1 MFRVYF
7 LGFLLLSLLIGCA
20 SGPSFKNDSVPAPS
34 KKGGGYYLDDGPGD
48 HPPENIDEIPNA
60 TPKVEPFHGRANQP
74 YIALDNKYVPMT
86 SFYPYKERGV
96 ASWYGKRYHGKKTS
110 IGEVYDMYSMTGAH
124 TTLPIPCYVRV
135 TNTENNKSVIVR
147 INDRGPFKKDR
158 VIDLSFA
165 AAYKLRLS
173 DKGSGSVEVE
183 LIDPRQ
189 FSALKKTP
197 DVLNEKIQ
205 EKDVATAQVKLAEET
220 ISTEPLYIQAG
231 AFKNEKNADLLLKQ
245 LLDMKIE
252 NTPPFKKQFS
262 EDLFHVVIGPFNSK
276 DEANNIADLIKS
288 KIKISIFVVTKEK
301 N

>member
-1 MFRVYF
+1 MFRIYF
-7 LGFLLLSLLIGCA
+7 LTLILLSMLTGCA
-20 SGPSFKNDSVPAPS
+20 SVPSFKNEGVTTPS

-48 HPPENIDEIPNA
+48 HPPENIDAIPDA
-60 TPKVEPFHGRANQP
+60 TPKVEPFNARANQP
-74 YIALDNKYVPMT
+74 YIALDNKYIPMT

-110 IGEVYDMYSMTGAH
+110 IGEYYDMYSMTGAH

-135 TNTENNKSVIVR
+135 TNTENGKSVIVR

-173 DKGSGSVEVE
+173 DKGSGPVEVE

-197 DVLNEKIQ
+197 DVITEKIK
-205 EKDVATAQVKLAEET
+205 EKEVTPTQVKTEET
-220 ISTEPLYIQAG
+220 IANEPLYIQAG

-245 LLDMKIE
+245 LSEMKLE

-276 DEANNIADLIKS
+276 NEATNIADLIKS
-288 KIKISIFVVTKEK
+288 KIKISIFVIAKEK

>member
-1 MFRVYF
+1 MFRIYF
-7 LGFLLLSLLIGCA
+7 LTLILLSMLTGCA
-20 SGPSFKNDSVPAPS
+20 SVPSFKNEGVTTPS

-48 HPPENIDEIPNA
+48 NPPENIDAIPDA
-60 TPKVEPFHGRANQP
+60 TPKVEAFNARANQP
-74 YIALDNKYVPMT
+74 YIALDNKYIPMT

-110 IGEVYDMYSMTGAH
+110 IGEYYDMYSMTGAH

-135 TNTENNKSVIVR
+135 TNTENGKSVIVR

-173 DKGSGSVEVE
+173 DKGSGPVEVE

-197 DVLNEKIQ
+197 DVITEKIK
-205 EKDVATAQVKLAEET
+205 EKEVTPTQVKTEET
-220 ISTEPLYIQAG
+220 IANEPLYIQAG

-245 LLDMKIE
+245 LSEMKLE

-276 DEANNIADLIKS
+276 NEATNIADLIKS
-288 KIKISIFVVTKEK
+288 KIKISIFVIAKEK

>member
-1 MFRVYF
+1 MFRFYF
-7 LGFLLLSLLIGCA
+7 LGFLFLSLLTGCA
-20 SGPSFKNDSVPAPS
+20 SVPSFKNDSLPVPL

-48 HPPENIDEIPNA
+48 NPPGDIDAIPDA
-60 TPKVEPFHGRANQP
+60 VPKVEPFHGRANQP
-74 YIALDNKYVPMT
+74 YIALDSKYVPMT

-110 IGEVYDMYSMTGAH
+110 IGEVYDMYGMTGAH

-147 INDRGPFKKDR
+147 INDRGPFKKNR

-173 DKGSGSVEVE
+173 DKGSGPVEVE

-197 DVLNEKIQ
+197 DLINEKIK
-205 EKDVATAQVKLAEET
+205 EKDVVVTQTKLAEVP
-220 ISTEPLYIQAG
+220 ISNEPLYIQAG

-245 LLDMKIE
+245 LSDMGLE

-276 DEANNIADLIKS
+276 DEANNIANLIKA

>member
-1 MFRVYF
+1 MFRIY
-7 LGFLLLSLLIGCA
+7 LSILILLSMLTGCA
-20 SGPSFKNDSVPAPS
+20 SVPSFKNEGVTTPS

-48 HPPENIDEIPNA
+48 HPPENIDAIPDA
-60 TPKVEPFHGRANQP
+60 TPKVEPFNARANQP
-74 YIALDNKYVPMT
+74 YMALDNKYTPMT
-86 SFYPYKERGV
+86 SFYPYKERGI

-110 IGEVYDMYSMTGAH
+110 IGEYYDMYSMTGAH

-135 TNTENNKSVIVR
+135 TNTENGKSVIVR

-173 DKGSGSVEVE
+173 DKGSGPVEVE

-197 DVLNEKIQ
+197 DVITEKIK
-205 EKDVATAQVKLAEET
+205 EKEVIPKEIKTEEA
-220 ISTEPLYIQAG
+220 IANEPLYIQAG

-245 LLDMKIE
+245 LTDMKLE
-252 NTPPFKKQFS
+252 NTPSFKKQFS

-288 KIKISIFVVTKEK
+288 KIKISIFIVSKEK

>member
-1 MFRVYF
+1 MFKIYF
-7 LGFLLLSLLIGCA
+7 SILILISMLTGCA
-20 SGPSFKNDSVPAPS
+20 SVPSFKNESVSTPS

-48 HPPENIDEIPNA
+48 HPPENIDAIPDA
-60 TPKVEPFHGRANQP
+60 TPKVEPFNARANQP
-74 YIALDNKYVPMT
+74 YIALDNKYTPMT
-86 SFYPYKERGV
+86 SFYPYKERGI

-110 IGEVYDMYSMTGAH
+110 IGEYYDMYSMTGAH
-124 TTLPIPCYVRV
+124 TILPIPCYVRV
-135 TNTENNKSVIVR
+135 TNTENGKSVIVR

-158 VIDLSFA
+158 LIDLSFA

-173 DKGSGSVEVE
+173 DKGSGPVEVE

-189 FSALKKTP
+189 FNALKKTP
-197 DVLNEKIQ
+197 DVITEKIK
-205 EKDVATAQVKLAEET
+205 EKEVIPTQVKSEEN
-220 ISTEPLYIQAG
+220 STNEPLYIQAG

-245 LLDMKIE
+245 LIDMRLE

-288 KIKISIFVVTKEK
+288 KIKISIFIVSKEK

>member
-1 MFRVYF
+1 MSRVYF
-7 LGFLLLSLLIGCA
+7 LILLLLSMLTGCA
-20 SGPSFKNDSVPAPS
+20 SGPSLKNESVSVPP

-48 HPPENIDEIPNA
+48 RPPENMDAIPDA
-60 TPKVEPFHGRANQP
+60 IPKVEPFNVRANQP
-74 YIALDNKYVPMT
+74 YIALDNKYTPMT
-86 SFYPYKERGV
+86 SFYPYKEKGI

-110 IGEVYDMYSMTGAH
+110 VGEIYDMYSMTGAH

-135 TNTENNKSVIVR
+135 TNTENGKSVIVR

-173 DKGSGSVEVE
+173 DKGSGPVEVE

-189 FSALKKTP
+189 FSALKKMP
-197 DVLNEKIQ
+197 DAITEKFK
-205 EKDVATAQVKLAEET
+205 EKEVVSVQTKSVDIL
-220 ISTEPLYIQAG
+220 EPSDAIFIQAG

-245 LLDMKIE
+245 LTDMKLE
-252 NTPPFKKQFS
+252 NSPPSKKQFS

-276 DEANNIADLIKS
+276 DEATRISDLIKS
-288 KIKISIFVVTKEK
+288 KIKISIFILSKE
-301 N
+301 

>member
-1 MFRVYF
+1 M
-7 LGFLLLSLLIGCA
+7 LTGCA
-20 SGPSFKNDSVPAPS
+20 SVPSFKNESVSTPS

-48 HPPENIDEIPNA
+48 HPPENIDAIPDA
-60 TPKVEPFHGRANQP
+60 TPKVEPFNARANQP
-74 YIALDNKYVPMT
+74 YIALDNKYTPMT
-86 SFYPYKERGV
+86 SFYPYKERGI

-110 IGEVYDMYSMTGAH
+110 IGEYYDMYSMTGAH
-124 TTLPIPCYVRV
+124 TILPIPCYVRV
-135 TNTENNKSVIVR
+135 TNTENGKSVIVR

-158 VIDLSFA
+158 LIDLSFA

-173 DKGSGSVEVE
+173 DKGSGPVEVE

-189 FSALKKTP
+189 FNALKKTP
-197 DVLNEKIQ
+197 DVITEKIK
-205 EKDVATAQVKLAEET
+205 EKEVIPTQVKSEEN
-220 ISTEPLYIQAG
+220 STNEPLYIQAG

-245 LLDMKIE
+245 LIDMRLE

-288 KIKISIFVVTKEK
+288 KIKISIFIVSKEK

>member
-1 MFRVYF
+1 MFRIY
-7 LGFLLLSLLIGCA
+7 LSILILLSMLTGCA
-20 SGPSFKNDSVPAPS
+20 SVPSFKNEGVTTPS

-48 HPPENIDEIPNA
+48 HPPENIDAIPDA
-60 TPKVEPFHGRANQP
+60 TPKVEPFNARANQP
-74 YIALDNKYVPMT
+74 YIALDNKYIPMT

-110 IGEVYDMYSMTGAH
+110 IGEYYDMYSMTGAH

-135 TNTENNKSVIVR
+135 TNTENGKSVIVR

-173 DKGSGSVEVE
+173 DKGSGPVEVE

-197 DVLNEKIQ
+197 DVITEKIK
-205 EKDVATAQVKLAEET
+205 EKEVTPTQVKTEEA
-220 ISTEPLYIQAG
+220 IANEPLYIQAG

-245 LLDMKIE
+245 LSEMKLE

-276 DEANNIADLIKS
+276 DEANLIADVIKS
-288 KIKISIFVVTKEK
+288 KIKISIFILSKE
-301 N
+301 

>member
-1 MFRVYF
+1 MFRIYF
-7 LGFLLLSLLIGCA
+7 LALILLSMLTGCA
-20 SGPSFKNDSVPAPS
+20 SVPSFKNEGVTTPS

-48 HPPENIDEIPNA
+48 HPPENIDAIPDA
-60 TPKVEPFHGRANQP
+60 TPKVEPFNARANQP
-74 YIALDNKYVPMT
+74 YIALDNKYIPMT

-110 IGEVYDMYSMTGAH
+110 IGEYYDMYSMTGAH

-135 TNTENNKSVIVR
+135 TNTENGKSVIVR

-173 DKGSGSVEVE
+173 DKGSGPVEVE

-197 DVLNEKIQ
+197 DVITEKIK
-205 EKDVATAQVKLAEET
+205 EKEVTPTQVKTEEA
-220 ISTEPLYIQAG
+220 IANEPLYIQAG

-245 LLDMKIE
+245 LSEMKLE

-276 DEANNIADLIKS
+276 NEATNIADLIKS
-288 KIKISIFVVTKEK
+288 KIKISIFVIAKEK

>member
-1 MFRVYF
+1 MTRVYF
-7 LGFLLLSLLIGCA
+7 LILLLLSMLTGCA
-20 SGPSFKNDSVPAPS
+20 SGPSLKNESVSVPP

-48 HPPENIDEIPNA
+48 RPPENMDAIPDA
-60 TPKVEPFHGRANQP
+60 IPKVEPFNVRANQP
-74 YIALDNKYVPMT
+74 YIALDNKYTPMT
-86 SFYPYKERGV
+86 SFYPYKEKGI

-110 IGEVYDMYSMTGAH
+110 VGEFYDMYSMTGAH

-135 TNTENNKSVIVR
+135 TNTENGKSVIVR

-173 DKGSGSVEVE
+173 DKGSGPVEVE

-189 FSALKKTP
+189 FSALKKTS
-197 DVLNEKIQ
+197 DAITEKIK
-205 EKDVATAQVKLAEET
+205 EKEVVSVQTKSVDILELSDA
-220 ISTEPLYIQAG
+220 IFIQAG

-245 LLDMKIE
+245 LTDMKLE
-252 NTPPFKKQFS
+252 NSPPSKKQFS

-276 DEANNIADLIKS
+276 DEATRISDLIKS
-288 KIKISIFVVTKEK
+288 KIKISIFILSKE
-301 N
+301 

>member
-1 MFRVYF
+1 MFKIYF
-7 LGFLLLSLLIGCA
+7 SILILISMLTGCA
-20 SGPSFKNDSVPAPS
+20 SVPSFKNESVSTPS

-48 HPPENIDEIPNA
+48 HPPENIDAIPDA
-60 TPKVEPFHGRANQP
+60 TPRVEPFNARANQP
-74 YIALDNKYVPMT
+74 YIALDNKYTPMT
-86 SFYPYKERGV
+86 SFYPYKERGI

-110 IGEVYDMYSMTGAH
+110 IGEYYDMYSMTGAH
-124 TTLPIPCYVRV
+124 TILPIPCYVRV
-135 TNTENNKSVIVR
+135 TNTENGKSVIVR

-158 VIDLSFA
+158 LIDLSFA

-173 DKGSGSVEVE
+173 DKGSGPVEVE

-189 FSALKKTP
+189 FNALKKTS
-197 DVLNEKIQ
+197 DVIIEKIK
-205 EKDVATAQVKLAEET
+205 EKEVIPTQVKSEEN
-220 ISTEPLYIQAG
+220 STNEPLYIQAG

-245 LLDMKIE
+245 LIDMRLE

-288 KIKISIFVVTKEK
+288 KIKISIFIVSKEK

>member
-1 MFRVYF
+1 MFRIYF
-7 LGFLLLSLLIGCA
+7 LTLILLSMLTGCA
-20 SGPSFKNDSVPAPS
+20 SVPSFKNEGVTTPS

-48 HPPENIDEIPNA
+48 HPPENIDAIPDA
-60 TPKVEPFHGRANQP
+60 TPKVEPFNARANQP
-74 YIALDNKYVPMT
+74 YIALDNKYIPMT
-86 SFYPYKERGV
+86 SFYPYKERGI

-110 IGEVYDMYSMTGAH
+110 IGEYYDMYSMTGAH

-135 TNTENNKSVIVR
+135 TNTENGKSVIVR

-173 DKGSGSVEVE
+173 DKGSGPVEVE

-197 DVLNEKIQ
+197 DVITEKIK
-205 EKDVATAQVKLAEET
+205 EKEVTPTQVKTEET
-220 ISTEPLYIQAG
+220 IANEPLYIQAG

-245 LLDMKIE
+245 LSEMKLE

-276 DEANNIADLIKS
+276 NEATNIADLIKS
-288 KIKISIFVVTKEK
+288 KIKISIFVIAKEK

>member
-1 MFRVYF
+1 MFKIYF
-7 LGFLLLSLLIGCA
+7 SIFMLISMLTGCA
-20 SGPSFKNDSVPAPS
+20 SVPSFKNESVSTPS

-48 HPPENIDEIPNA
+48 HPPENIDAIPDA
-60 TPKVEPFHGRANQP
+60 TPKVEPFNARANQP
-74 YIALDNKYVPMT
+74 YIALDNKYTPMT
-86 SFYPYKERGV
+86 SFYPYKERGI

-110 IGEVYDMYSMTGAH
+110 IGEYYDMYSMTGAH
-124 TTLPIPCYVRV
+124 TILPIPCYVRV
-135 TNTENNKSVIVR
+135 TNTENGKSVIVR

-158 VIDLSFA
+158 LIDLSFA

-173 DKGSGSVEVE
+173 DKGSGPVEVE

-189 FSALKKTP
+189 FNALKKTS
-197 DVLNEKIQ
+197 DVITEKIK
-205 EKDVATAQVKLAEET
+205 EKEVIPTQVKSEEN
-220 ISTEPLYIQAG
+220 STNEPLYIQAG

-245 LLDMKIE
+245 LTDMRLE

-288 KIKISIFVVTKEK
+288 KIKISIFIVSKEK

>member
-1 MFRVYF
+1 MFRIY
-7 LGFLLLSLLIGCA
+7 LSILILLSMLTGCA
-20 SGPSFKNDSVPAPS
+20 SVPSFKNEGVTTPS

-48 HPPENIDEIPNA
+48 HPPENIDAIPDA
-60 TPKVEPFHGRANQP
+60 TPKVEPFNARANQP
-74 YIALDNKYVPMT
+74 YIALDNKYIPMT

-110 IGEVYDMYSMTGAH
+110 IGEYYDMYSMTGAH

-135 TNTENNKSVIVR
+135 TNTENGKSVIVR

-173 DKGSGSVEVE
+173 DKGSGPVEVE

-197 DVLNEKIQ
+197 DVITEKIK
-205 EKDVATAQVKLAEET
+205 EKEVTPTQVKTEEA
-220 ISTEPLYIQAG
+220 IANEPLYIQAG

-245 LLDMKIE
+245 LSEMKLE

-276 DEANNIADLIKS
+276 NEANNIADLIKS
-288 KIKISIFVVTKEK
+288 KIKISIFVIAKEK

>member
-1 MFRVYF
+1 M
-7 LGFLLLSLLIGCA
+7 LTGCA
-20 SGPSFKNDSVPAPS
+20 SGPSLKNESVSVPP

-48 HPPENIDEIPNA
+48 RPPENMDAIPDA
-60 TPKVEPFHGRANQP
+60 IPKVEPFNVRANQP
-74 YIALDNKYVPMT
+74 YIALDNKYTPMT
-86 SFYPYKERGV
+86 SFYPYKEKGI

-110 IGEVYDMYSMTGAH
+110 VGEFYDMYSMTGAH

-135 TNTENNKSVIVR
+135 TNTENGKSVIVR

-173 DKGSGSVEVE
+173 DKGSGPVEVE

-189 FSALKKTP
+189 FSALKKTS
-197 DVLNEKIQ
+197 DAVTEKIK
-205 EKDVATAQVKLAEET
+205 EKEVVSLQTKSVDIL
-220 ISTEPLYIQAG
+220 EPSDAIFIQAG

-245 LLDMKIE
+245 LTDMKLE
-252 NTPPFKKQFS
+252 NSPPSKKQFS

-276 DEANNIADLIKS
+276 DEATRISDLIKS
-288 KIKISIFVVTKEK
+288 KIKISIFILSKE
-301 N
+301 

>member
-1 MFRVYF
+1 MSRVYF
-7 LGFLLLSLLIGCA
+7 LILLLLSMLTGCA
-20 SGPSFKNDSVPAPS
+20 SGPSLKNESVSVPP

-48 HPPENIDEIPNA
+48 RPPENMDAIPDA
-60 TPKVEPFHGRANQP
+60 IPKVEPFNVRANQP
-74 YIALDNKYVPMT
+74 YIALDNKYTPMT
-86 SFYPYKERGV
+86 SFYPYKEKGI

-110 IGEVYDMYSMTGAH
+110 VGEFYDMYAMTGAH

-135 TNTENNKSVIVR
+135 TNTENGKSVIVR

-173 DKGSGSVEVE
+173 DKGSGPVEVE

-189 FSALKKTP
+189 FSALKKTS
-197 DVLNEKIQ
+197 DAVTEKIK
-205 EKDVATAQVKLAEET
+205 EKEVVSVQTKSVDILESSDA
-220 ISTEPLYIQAG
+220 IFIQAG

-245 LLDMKIE
+245 LTDMKLE
-252 NTPPFKKQFS
+252 NSPPSKKQFS

-276 DEANNIADLIKS
+276 DEATRISDLIKS
-288 KIKISIFVVTKEK
+288 KIKISIFILSKE
-301 N
+301 

>member
-1 MFRVYF
+1 MFRIYF
-7 LGFLLLSLLIGCA
+7 LALMLLSILTGCA
-20 SGPSFKNDSVPAPS
+20 SVPSFKNEGITSPS

-48 HPPENIDEIPNA
+48 HPPENIDAIPDA
-60 TPKVEPFHGRANQP
+60 TPKVEPFNARANQP

-110 IGEVYDMYSMTGAH
+110 IGEYYDMYSMTGAH

-135 TNTENNKSVIVR
+135 TNTENGKSVIVR

-173 DKGSGSVEVE
+173 DKGSGPVEVE

-197 DVLNEKIQ
+197 DVITEKIK
-205 EKDVATAQVKLAEET
+205 EKEVTPTQVKTEEA
-220 ISTEPLYIQAG
+220 IANEPLYIQAG

-245 LLDMKIE
+245 LSEMKLE

-276 DEANNIADLIKS
+276 NEATNIADLIKS
-288 KIKISIFVVTKEK
+288 KIKISIFVIAKEK

>member
-1 MFRVYF
+1 MFRIY
-7 LGFLLLSLLIGCA
+7 LSILILLSMLTGCA
-20 SGPSFKNDSVPAPS
+20 SVPSFKNEGVTTPS

-48 HPPENIDEIPNA
+48 HPPENIDAIPDA
-60 TPKVEPFHGRANQP
+60 TPKVEPFNARANQP
-74 YIALDNKYVPMT
+74 YMALDNKYTPMT
-86 SFYPYKERGV
+86 SFYPYKERGI

-110 IGEVYDMYSMTGAH
+110 IGEYYDMYSMTGAH

-135 TNTENNKSVIVR
+135 TNTENGKSVIVR

-173 DKGSGSVEVE
+173 DKGSGPVEVE

-197 DVLNEKIQ
+197 DVITEKIK
-205 EKDVATAQVKLAEET
+205 EKEVTPREIKTEEA
-220 ISTEPLYIQAG
+220 IANEPLYIQAG

-245 LLDMKIE
+245 LTDMKLD
-252 NTPPFKKQFS
+252 NAPPFKKQFS

-276 DEANNIADLIKS
+276 DEANNMADLIKS
-288 KIKISIFVVTKEK
+288 KIKISIFIVSKEK

>member
-1 MFRVYF
+1 MFKIYF
-7 LGFLLLSLLIGCA
+7 SIFILISMLTGCA
-20 SGPSFKNDSVPAPS
+20 SVPSFKNEGVTTPS

-48 HPPENIDEIPNA
+48 HPPENIDAIPDA
-60 TPKVEPFHGRANQP
+60 TPKVEPFNARANQP
-74 YIALDNKYVPMT
+74 YIALDNKYIPMT

-110 IGEVYDMYSMTGAH
+110 IGEYYDMYSMTGAH

-135 TNTENNKSVIVR
+135 TNTENGKSVIVR

-173 DKGSGSVEVE
+173 DKGSGPVEVE

-197 DVLNEKIQ
+197 DVITEKIK
-205 EKDVATAQVKLAEET
+205 EKEVTPTQVKTEEA
-220 ISTEPLYIQAG
+220 IANEPLYIQAG
-231 AFKNEKNADLLLKQ
+231 AFKNEKNADFLLKQ
-245 LLDMKIE
+245 LSEMKLE

-276 DEANNIADLIKS
+276 NEATNIADLIKS
-288 KIKISIFVVTKEK
+288 KIKISIFVIAKEK

>member
-1 MFRVYF
+1 M
-7 LGFLLLSLLIGCA
+7 LTGCA
-20 SGPSFKNDSVPAPS
+20 SVPSFKNEGVTTPS

-48 HPPENIDEIPNA
+48 HPPENIDAIPDA
-60 TPKVEPFHGRANQP
+60 TPKVEPFNARANQP
-74 YIALDNKYVPMT
+74 YIALDNKYIPMT

-110 IGEVYDMYSMTGAH
+110 IGEYYDMYSMTGAH

-135 TNTENNKSVIVR
+135 TNTENGKSVIVR

-173 DKGSGSVEVE
+173 DKGSGPVEVE

-197 DVLNEKIQ
+197 DVITEKIK
-205 EKDVATAQVKLAEET
+205 EKEVTPTQVKTEET
-220 ISTEPLYIQAG
+220 IANEPLYIQAG

-245 LLDMKIE
+245 LSEMKLE

-276 DEANNIADLIKS
+276 NEATNIADLIKS
-288 KIKISIFVVTKEK
+288 KIKISIFVIAKEK

>member
-7 LGFLLLSLLIGCA
+7 LGFLLLSLLTGCA

-173 DKGSGSVEVE
+173 DKGSGPVEVE

-245 LLDMKIE
+245 LSDMGLE
-252 NTPPFKKQFS
+252 NSPSFKKQFS

-276 DEANNIADLIKS
+276 DEANNIANLIKS

>member
-1 MFRVYF
+1 MIKTLYV
-7 LGFLLLSLLIGCA
+7 LILISILTGCA
-20 SGPSFKNDSVPAPS
+20 SAPSFKKETAAIPS
-34 KKGGGYYLDDGPGD
+34 NKGGGYYLDDGPGD
-48 HPPENIDEIPNA
+48 NPPENIDAIPDA
-60 TPKVEPFHGRANQP
+60 TPKVEPFYARANQP
-74 YIALDNKYVPMT
+74 YIALDNKYTPMT
-86 SFYPYKERGV
+86 SFFPYKEKGI

-110 IGEVYDMYSMTGAH
+110 VGEYYDMYGMTGAH

-135 TNTENNKSVIVR
+135 TNTENGKNVIVR

-158 VIDLSFA
+158 IIDLSFA

-173 DKGSGSVEVE
+173 DKGSGPVEVE

-189 FSALKKTP
+189 FSALKKIP
-197 DVLNEKIQ
+197 DAMTEKIQ
-205 EKDVATAQVKLAEET
+205 EKDVNASQMKSSEGL
-220 ISTEPLYIQAG
+220 ISGEPLYIQAG

-245 LLDMKIE
+245 LSEMGLE

-288 KIKISIFVVTKEK
+288 KIKISIFVLAKE
-301 N
+301 NN

>member
-1 MFRVYF
+1 
-7 LGFLLLSLLIGCA
+7 
-20 SGPSFKNDSVPAPS
+20 
-34 KKGGGYYLDDGPGD
+34 
-48 HPPENIDEIPNA
+48 
-60 TPKVEPFHGRANQP
+60 
-74 YIALDNKYVPMT
+74 MT

-110 IGEVYDMYSMTGAH
+110 IGEYYDMYSMTGAH

-135 TNTENNKSVIVR
+135 TNTENGKSVIVR

-173 DKGSGSVEVE
+173 DKGSGPVEVE

-197 DVLNEKIQ
+197 DVITEKIK
-205 EKDVATAQVKLAEET
+205 EKEVTPTQVKTEEA
-220 ISTEPLYIQAG
+220 IANEPLYIQAG

-245 LLDMKIE
+245 LSEMKLE

-276 DEANNIADLIKS
+276 NEATNIADLIKS
-288 KIKISIFVVTKEK
+288 KIKISIFVIAKEK

>member
-1 MFRVYF
+1 MFRIYF
-7 LGFLLLSLLIGCA
+7 LTLILLSMLTGCA
-20 SGPSFKNDSVPAPS
+20 SVPSFKNEGVTTPS

-48 HPPENIDEIPNA
+48 NPPENIDAIPDA
-60 TPKVEPFHGRANQP
+60 TPKVEPLNARANQP
-74 YIALDNKYVPMT
+74 YIALDNKYIPMT
-86 SFYPYKERGV
+86 SFYPYKERGI

-110 IGEVYDMYSMTGAH
+110 IGEYYDMYSMTGAH

-135 TNTENNKSVIVR
+135 TNTENGKSVIVR

-173 DKGSGSVEVE
+173 DKGSGPVEVE

-197 DVLNEKIQ
+197 DVITEKIK
-205 EKDVATAQVKLAEET
+205 EKEVTPTQVKTEET
-220 ISTEPLYIQAG
+220 IANEPLYIQAG

-245 LLDMKIE
+245 LSEMKLE

-276 DEANNIADLIKS
+276 NEATNIADLIKS
-288 KIKISIFVVTKEK
+288 KIKISIFVIAKEK

>member
-1 MFRVYF
+1 MFRIY
-7 LGFLLLSLLIGCA
+7 LSILILLSMLTGCA
-20 SGPSFKNDSVPAPS
+20 SVPSFKNEGVTTPS

-48 HPPENIDEIPNA
+48 HPPENIDAIPDA
-60 TPKVEPFHGRANQP
+60 TPKVEPFNARANQP
-74 YIALDNKYVPMT
+74 YIALDNKYIPMT

-110 IGEVYDMYSMTGAH
+110 IGEYYDMYSMTGAH

-135 TNTENNKSVIVR
+135 TNTENGKSVIVR

-173 DKGSGSVEVE
+173 DKGSGPVEVE

-197 DVLNEKIQ
+197 DVITEKIK
-205 EKDVATAQVKLAEET
+205 EKEVTPTQVKTEEA
-220 ISTEPLYIQAG
+220 IANEPLYIQAG

-245 LLDMKIE
+245 LSEMKLE

-276 DEANNIADLIKS
+276 NEATNIADLIKS
-288 KIKISIFVVTKEK
+288 KIKISIFVIAKEK